1 VSPRSS
7 TISPASA
14 GESAEDRVAVYNWQA
29 LAGELSDY
37 VPGDFNCLHQDL
49 YGDLAFPIQV
59 AILLSEP
66 GQDFT
71 GGEFVLTEQRPRSCA
86 VLLNLLSADECRG
99 IVGLYSDESH
109 FRSHVHMARHG
120 FGKGEYRYFKY
131 PLPQVIGG
139 LRTALY
145 PHLATIANEWNGRMA
160 IPERYPATHASFL
173 KRCHDA
179 GQGRPTP
186 LLLQYV
192 PGDFNCLH
200 QDLYGDLAF
209 PIQVAILLSEP
220 GQDFTGGEFVLT
232 EQRPRMQSRAEVV
245 PLRQGDA
252 VAFAVHNRPV
262 QGSKGNY
269 RVNLRH
275 GVSRVRSGM
284 RHTVGIIFHD
294 AA

>member
-37 VPGDFNCLHQDL
+37 G
-49 YGDLAFPIQV
+49 
-59 AILLSEP
+59 
-66 GQDFT
+66 
-71 GGEFVLTEQRPRSCA
+71 CA

>member
-1 VSPRSS
+1 MSPRSS

-14 GESAEDRVAVYNWQA
+14 GESAEDRVAVANWQA

-37 VPGDFNCLHQDL
+37 G
-49 YGDLAFPIQV
+49 
-59 AILLSEP
+59 
-66 GQDFT
+66 
-71 GGEFVLTEQRPRSCA
+71 CA
-86 VLLNLLSADECRG
+86 VLLNLLPADECRG

-131 PLPQVIGG
+131 PLPRLIGG

-145 PHLATIANEWNGRMA
+145 PHLATIANEWNGRME
-160 IPERYPATHASFL
+160 IPERYPDTHASFL

-192 PGDFNCLH
+192 PGDFICLH

-284 RHTVGIIFHD
+284 RHTLGIIFHD
-294 AA
+294 AT

>member
-14 GESAEDRVAVYNWQA
+14 AESAEDRVAVYNWQA

-37 VPGDFNCLHQDL
+37 G
-49 YGDLAFPIQV
+49 
-59 AILLSEP
+59 
-66 GQDFT
+66 
-71 GGEFVLTEQRPRSCA
+71 CA

-186 LLLQYV
+186 RCCSMFRV
-192 PGDFNCLH
+192 TSIACTRTST
-200 QDLYGDLAF
+200 
-209 PIQVAILLSEP
+209 AISHS
-220 GQDFTGGEFVLT
+220 
-232 EQRPRMQSRAEVV
+232 QSR
-245 PLRQGDA
+245 LRSSSLSRARISLAASSCSPSNGRACKA
-252 VAFAVHNRPV
+252 VLKSCRFGKAMP
-262 QGSKGNY
+262 
-269 RVNLRH
+269 
-275 GVSRVRSGM
+275 
-284 RHTVGIIFHD
+284 
-294 AA
+294 

>member
-1 VSPRSS
+1 MKPRSS
-7 TISPASA
+7 AGSSASA
-14 GESAEDRVAVYNWQA
+14 VASAEARVAAYDWQA
-29 LAGELSDY
+29 LAGEL
-37 VPGDFNCLHQDL
+37 DL
-49 YGDLAFPIQV
+49 YGCTVLPK
-59 AILLSEP
+59 LLSP
-66 GQDFT
+66 
-71 GGEFVLTEQRPRSCA
+71 
-86 VLLNLLSADECRG
+86 DECRA
-99 IVGLYSDESH
+99 IAALYPDESH

-131 PLPQVIGG
+131 PLPHLLGG
-139 LRTALY
+139 LRTVLY
-145 PHLATIANEWNGRMA
+145 PHLADIANEWNRRMG
-160 IPERYPATHASFL
+160 IEERYPGDHAAFL

-179 GQGRPTP
+179 GQTRPTP

-220 GQDFTGGEFVLT
+220 GMDFTGGEFVLA
-232 EQRPRMQSRAEVV
+232 EQRPRMQSRVEVV
-245 PLRQGDA
+245 PLRQGDG

-262 QGSKGNY
+262 QGAKGSY

-275 GVSRVRSGM
+275 GVSRLRSGM

-294 AA
+294 AT

>member
-1 VSPRSS
+1 
-7 TISPASA
+7 
-14 GESAEDRVAVYNWQA
+14 VYNWQA
-29 LAGELSDY
+29 LAGEL
-37 VPGDFNCLHQDL
+37 NN
-49 YGDLAFPIQV
+49 YG
-59 AILLSEP
+59 
-66 GQDFT
+66 
-71 GGEFVLTEQRPRSCA
+71 CA
-86 VLLNLLSADECRG
+86 ALLNLLSADECRD
-99 IVGLYSDESH
+99 IADLYSDERH
-109 FRSHVHMARHG
+109 FRSYIHMARHG

-131 PLPQVIGG
+131 PLPQLIDD

-145 PHLATIANEWNGRMA
+145 PHLATIANEWNGRMGIA
-160 IPERYPATHASFL
+160 ERYPETHASFL

-179 GQGRPTP
+179 GQTRPTP